1 MTQTQSKSTEGKT
14 NDFQPKLNYSSSGQS
29 VAQVV
34 EESTDLIFNVL
45 STSAAWKTSASQL
58 EPSTPA
64 SSDYGAE
71 DLSHPLKETPLPEEQ
86 NDSITISP
94 AREKQLLAMQ
104 TASSQSSQLGF
115 PKESKPSHL
124 PATALGDKFFLIK
137 NFAAPLSVLMGPEE
151 EMKVELRAE
160 RLSVFKQQGMNKYLL
175 VFWEGW
181 YLTDLLLMYVF
192 SRIEAF
198 TSLIKLIDINLK

>member
-1 MTQTQSKSTEGKT
+1 
-14 NDFQPKLNYSSSGQS
+14 
-29 VAQVV
+29 
-34 EESTDLIFNVL
+34 
-45 STSAAWKTSASQL
+45 
-58 EPSTPA
+58 
-64 SSDYGAE
+64 
-71 DLSHPLKETPLPEEQ
+71 
-86 NDSITISP
+86 
-94 AREKQLLAMQ
+94 
-104 TASSQSSQLGF
+104 
-115 PKESKPSHL
+115 
-124 PATALGDKFFLIK
+124 
-137 NFAAPLSVLMGPEE
+137 MGPEE